1 MTARPGPDDPHDLQR
16 FVDAQDPVF
25 GNVLAELTA
34 GAKRSH
40 WMWFVFPQLR
50 GLGRSATAQHFGI
63 ASADEARAYAQ
74 HPVLGPRLLRCA
86 RLLQGLPAGSM
97 HAVFGAVDEMKLRS
111 CLTLFSRV
119 VPEEPLF
126 AALLERHFGSRAD
139 EATLRLLGPHGGG

>member
-1 MTARPGPDDPHDLQR
+1 MDRDPHDLQR

-25 GNVLAELTA
+25 DEVLAELAA

-63 ASADEARAYAQ
+63 ASAAEARAYAQ
-74 HPVLGPRLLRCA
+74 HPMLGPRLLRCA

-97 HAVFGAVDEMKLRS
+97 RAVFGPVDEMKLRS
-111 CLTLFSRV
+111 CLTLFALV

-126 AALLERHFGSRAD
+126 AALLERHFGGRVD
-139 EATLRLLGPHGGG
+139 EATLRLLGPQGSG